1 MTIFEGPETAATGLS
16 VFETILTFVVI
27 PTGMFVVISGLTY
40 AATATKQKSKKP
52 SVLTEI
58 E

>member
-1 MTIFEGPETAATGLS
+1 MTIFEGPATSAPGLS

-27 PTGMFVVISGLTY
+27 PTGMFVVIAALTY
-40 AATATKQKSKKP
+40 AATATKQKSKN
-52 SVLTEI
+52 SSALTEI

>member
-27 PTGMFVVISGLTY
+27 PIVMFVVISALSY
-40 AATATKQKSKKP
+40 AATATKQKSKKS

>member
-1 MTIFEGPETAATGLS
+1 MTIFEGPAASAPGLS
-16 VFETILTFVVI
+16 VFETIVTFVVI
-27 PTGMFVVISGLTY
+27 PVTMFVVISALTY
-40 AATATKQKSKKP
+40 AATSTKQKSKKH

>member
-1 MTIFEGPETAATGLS
+1 MTIFEGPETASTGLS
-16 VFETILTFVVI
+16 VFETVITFVVI
-27 PTGMFVVISGLTY
+27 PVAMFVVISVLTY
-40 AATATKQKSKKP
+40 AATATRQKSKKS

>member
-16 VFETILTFVVI
+16 VFETVITFVVI
-27 PTGMFVVISGLTY
+27 PVAMFVVISVLTY
-40 AATATKQKSKKP
+40 AATATKQKSKKS

>member
-1 MTIFEGPETAATGLS
+1 MTIFEGPATSAPGLS
-16 VFETILTFVVI
+16 VFETVVTFVVI
-27 PTGMFVVISGLTY
+27 PVAMFVVISVLTY
-40 AATATKQKSKKP
+40 AATATKQKSKKT

>member
-16 VFETILTFVVI
+16 VFETILTFVII
-27 PTGMFVVISGLTY
+27 PTVMFVVISALTY
-40 AATATKQKSKKP
+40 AATATKQKSKKS

>member
-1 MTIFEGPETAATGLS
+1 MTIFEGPATSAPGLS
-16 VFETILTFVVI
+16 VFETILTFVII
-27 PTGMFVVISGLTY
+27 PTAMFVVISALTY
-40 AATATKQKSKKP
+40 AATATKQKSKKS